1 MSIRKLREPASR
13 ENANATINRAGT
25 TAGIVL
31 LCMAAL
37 SGFGYLIAVKG
48 LVTPGNAVKTASKIS
63 AHESLFRF
71 GFLSLYIVAAL
82 DAVVSWLLFR
92 VFAPANRGL
101 SAVAAWSRAAYLAI
115 FVVAISGGSGISGQT
130 QGQVLH
136 RINSF
141 NDIWNI
147 GLILFGVYLITLA
160 YSALR
165 SGFVPK
171 FISVL
176 LAMAGFAYLFDS
188 FTALTIRATDT
199 SLSTVS
205 AIGEFVFALW
215 LIVRARR
222 ITLPSKV
229 VLVDSIV
236 AAL

>member
-1 MSIRKLREPASR
+1 
-13 ENANATINRAGT
+13 
-25 TAGIVL
+25 
-31 LCMAAL
+31 MAAL

-48 LVTPGNAVKTASKIS
+48 LVTPGNAAKTASKIS

-71 GFLSLYIVAAL
+71 GFLSLFIVAAL
-82 DAVVSWLLFR
+82 DAVVAWLLFR
-92 VFAPANRGL
+92 VFAPVNRGL
-101 SAVAAWSRAAYLAI
+101 SAVAAWSRTAYAAI
-115 FVVAISGGSGISGQT
+115 FVVAVSKLIGIPGLLSPRGGGSRFTSQT
-130 QGQVLH
+130 QDQVLH
-136 RINSF
+136 RITTF
-141 NDIWNI
+141 NDIWNV

-160 YSALR
+160 YLAFR

-199 SLSTVS
+199 PLSTVS

-229 VLVDSIV
+229 DPVDSIV